1 MKKLT
6 GVCILCTA
14 AAVAPA
20 FSSGFRNPPEGAAA
34 LGHAGGKLTLTD
46 DASLLS
52 HNPAGLTGLDR
63 AEVLASLT
71 LVNGDAEFESAVP
84 PFDRAKTRNDPAW
97 LPALYAVM
105 PMADGR
111 FAAGIG
117 LSSPY
122 GQSTE
127 WSQDSLF
134 RYAAP
139 YLAEL
144 RTLEVSPAFGLQLTD
159 EFSLGLAADL
169 LFSDFT
175 LRQVFPWSQAAGIP
189 LLPDGQARF
198 DAEGAGLSGHAG
210 LQWKFSPRQVLGL
223 VYRAPVDIDYEGDF
237 SVSGLPAG
245 FPLPSSSS
253 DFDTTIRFP
262 SVIAAGYG
270 FQATDTLRL
279 GADVEW
285 IEYSRYDRL
294 VLDVGALNTL
304 LPQTTVPQQWEDS
317 WTLGVGAD
325 WRVAEDWILRGGY
338 LFIESPIPSSTLAPT
353 LPDADRHVLSLG
365 AGYTWK
371 NHRLDVAYAYS
382 FFDDRDVTSN
392 PQPLFNGSYELCSQ
406 LVAFSYGYAF

>member
-1 MKKLT
+1 ME
-6 GVCILCTA
+6 
-14 AAVAPA
+14 PA

-52 HNPAGLTGLDR
+52 HNPAGLAWQDR
-63 AEVLASLT
+63 TEVLASLT
-71 LVNGDAEFESAVP
+71 MVDGGAEFKSAVP
-84 PFDRAKTRNDPAW
+84 PFDHVETRNDPAW
-97 LPALYAVM
+97 LPALYAV
-105 PMADGR
+105 AALSDGR
-111 FAAGIG
+111 YAAGIG

-139 YLAEL
+139 YRAEL
-144 RTLEVSPAFGLQLTD
+144 RTLEVSPAFALQLTD
-159 EFSLGLAADL
+159 TFSLGLAADL

-175 LRQVFPWSQAAGIP
+175 LRQIFPWSQAVGIP
-189 LLPDGQARF
+189 LLPDGEARF
-198 DAEGAGLSGHAG
+198 DAEGAGVSGHAG
-210 LQWKFSPRQVLGL
+210 LQWKCSPRQVLGL
-223 VYRAPVDIDYEGDF
+223 VYRAPVDIDYDGDF

-245 FPLPSSSS
+245 FPLPSSS

-285 IEYSRYDRL
+285 IEFSRYDRL
-294 VLDVGALNTL
+294 ILDAGVLNSL
-304 LPQTTVPQQWEDS
+304 LPQTTIPQQWEDS

-325 WRVAEDWILRGGY
+325 WRVTENWVLRGGY
-338 LFIESPIPSSTLAPT
+338 LFIESPIPSPTLAPT
-353 LPDADRHVLSLG
+353 LPDADRHVVSLG
-365 AGYTWK
+365 TGYTW
-371 NHRLDVAYAYS
+371 NHHRFDVAYAYS
-382 FFDDRDVTSN
+382 FFEDRNVTSS

-406 LVAFSYGYAF
+406 LLGFSYGYTF